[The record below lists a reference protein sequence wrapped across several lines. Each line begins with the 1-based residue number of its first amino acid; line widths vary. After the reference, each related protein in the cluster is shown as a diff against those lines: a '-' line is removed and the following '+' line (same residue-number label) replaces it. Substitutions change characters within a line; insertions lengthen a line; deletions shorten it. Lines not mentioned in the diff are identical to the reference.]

1 VTGNG
6 TYNPPMQV
14 REAKDFL
21 VAQTAQQAALE
32 NVPLSDLEKRMMY
45 FTEAGECPEDP
56 IKLNEEFEAQYDAT
70 AYEEKVSRL
79 LAHACLRLKREN
91 PELARVWD
99 QADETLWQG
108 DHYLV
113 VLCGLS
119 RTSRIPARALLL
131 LLFRMTVLGAAVVG
145 STFALKYLLKLI
157 GISLGSF
164 LFFAFA
170 IIGVS
175 YGLRPKT
182 VSTFLMKLFLK
193 VTLFLVG
200 RRKNKSPA

>member
-1 VTGNG
+1 
-6 TYNPPMQV
+6 MHV

-21 VAQTAQQAALE
+21 VQQAAEQAALE
-32 NVPLSDLEKRMMY
+32 GVPLSDLEKRMMY
-45 FTEAGECPEDP
+45 FTETDECPEDP
-56 IKLNEEFEAQYDAT
+56 IKLNEEFKAQCDAT
-70 AYEEKVSRL
+70 AFEEKVSQL
-79 LAHACLRLKREN
+79 LAHARLRLKREN
-91 PELARVWD
+91 PELARFWD

-119 RTSRIPARALLL
+119 RSSRISARTLFL
-131 LLFRMTVLGAAVVG
+131 LLFRLTALGLVVVG
-145 STFALKYLLKLI
+145 SALALRYLLRPV

-175 YGLRPKT
+175 YALRPQA
-182 VSTFLMKLFLK
+182 VSAFSMKLFLK
-193 VTLFLVG
+193 VTLFLIG
-200 RRKNKSPA
+200 RRKSKSPA